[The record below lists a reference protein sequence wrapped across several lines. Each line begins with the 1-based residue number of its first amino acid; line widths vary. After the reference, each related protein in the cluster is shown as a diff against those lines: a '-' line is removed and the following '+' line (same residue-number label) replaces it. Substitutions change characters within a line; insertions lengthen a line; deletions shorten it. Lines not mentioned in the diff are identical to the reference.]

1 MPPPQPPAQMS
12 YQDDMAPMFDS
23 LTDLTIH
30 QRETIKARYRFLT
43 NEYRRRCR
51 IYTLLFYVLRITMT
65 VGSLAVPALLSL
77 KVNGPDSESVLYWF
91 TWGISLAVTTSNGMM
106 TLFKMDK
113 RFFMLHAIAERIRTE
128 TWQYLALSG
137 RYSGHYGNVRPTHRN
152 QYVFYC
158 SHLEKIRMKHI
169 EEEYIRAAGDA
180 DEKKPMPAATAT
192 AGQTHATNPSDAA
205 AAATAKVLADTPP
218 QDVPT
223 PPDRAAL
230 ISPPPQHQQAD
241 HKNTL
246 RRRSDSQSTIG
257 EEADATVVEINQAPQ
272 QESQQQQP
280 QSQDRPTLQVHERD
294 NAPAMQPARPARDSI
309 LFRPPGVS
317 GEPPVGL

>member
-1 MPPPQPPAQMS
+1 MTMS
-12 YQDDMAPMFDS
+12 YQDDMSPMFDA
-23 LTDLTIH
+23 LTDLTLH

-43 NEYRRRCR
+43 NEYRRRGR
-51 IYTLLFYVLRITMT
+51 LYTALFYLLRITMT

-77 KVNGPDSESVLYWF
+77 KVAGPDAESILYWF

-106 TLFKMDK
+106 TLFKLDK

-180 DEKKPMPAATAT
+180 DDKKPMPAAPLSQGTLSANKSSLNLHN
-192 AGQTHATNPSDAA
+192 AE
-205 AAATAKVLADTPP
+205 TPP
-218 QDVPT
+218 QEVPT

-230 ISPPPQHQQAD
+230 TSPQPTD
-241 HKNTL
+241 KNL
-246 RRRSDSQSTIG
+246 MRRRSDSQSTLG
-257 EEADATVVEINQAPQ
+257 DATDATVIEMGAPSN
-272 QESQQQQP
+272 EKEPKQQQQ
-280 QSQDRPTLQVHERD
+280 RPTLQVHERD
-294 NAPAMQPARPARDSI
+294 NGTAVHPARSPRNSL
-309 LFRPPGVS
+309 LFAPPDMS
-317 GEPPVGL
+317 GQSTVGL

>member
-1 MPPPQPPAQMS
+1 MS
-12 YQDDMAPMFDS
+12 SQDDMAQMFDA
-23 LTDLTIH
+23 LTDLTLH
-30 QRETIKARYRFLT
+30 QRETIKSRYRFLT
-43 NEYRRRCR
+43 NEYRRRGR
-51 IYTLLFYVLRITMT
+51 LYTVLFYLLRITMT

-77 KVNGPDSESVLYWF
+77 KVAGPDAESILYWF

-106 TLFKMDK
+106 TLFKLDK

-180 DEKKPMPAATAT
+180 DDKKPMPAAPQQQAQLA
-192 AGQTHATNPSDAA
+192 AGKSSLNLHN
-205 AAATAKVLADTPP
+205 ADTPP
-218 QDVPT
+218 QEVPT

-230 ISPPPQHQQAD
+230 TSPPPTE
-241 HKNTL
+241 KNLL
-246 RRRSDSQSTIG
+246 RRRSDSQSTLG
-257 EEADATVVEINQAPQ
+257 DAVDATVIEMGAPSNEKE
-272 QESQQQQP
+272 QEPEQGQ
-280 QSQDRPTLQVHERD
+280 RPTLQVHERD
-294 NAPAMQPARPARDSI
+294 NRSPMHRSRPQRDSL
-309 LFRPPGVS
+309 LFAPPGVS
-317 GEPPVGL
+317 GQSTVGL

>member
-1 MPPPQPPAQMS
+1 
-12 YQDDMAPMFDS
+12 MAPMFDS

-77 KVNGPDSESVLYWF
+77 KTNGPDSETILYWF

-106 TLFKMDK
+106 TLFKLDK

-180 DEKKPMPAATAT
+180 DEKKPMPAAPPQSQLQAT
-192 AGQTHATNPSDAA
+192 KSSANLQSAE
-205 AAATAKVLADTPP
+205 TPP
-218 QDVPT
+218 QEVPT

-230 ISPPPQHQQAD
+230 ISPQPV

-257 EEADATVVEINQAPQ
+257 EEVDATVVEMGSPNEKEP
-272 QESQQQQP
+272 QQQQ
-280 QSQDRPTLQVHERD
+280 SQEKPALQVYERD
-294 NAPAMQPARPARDSI
+294 NRSAVQATRAPRDTL
-309 LFRPPGVS
+309 LFGPSGLS
-317 GEPPVGL
+317 GESTDRL

>member
-1 MPPPQPPAQMS
+1 MS
-12 YQDDMAPMFDS
+12 YQDDMSPMFDA
-23 LTDLTIH
+23 LTDLTLH
-30 QRETIKARYRFLT
+30 QRETIKARYRFLM
-43 NEYRRRCR
+43 NEYRRRGSL
-51 IYTLLFYVLRITMT
+51 YTFLFYILRITMT

-77 KVNGPDSESVLYWF
+77 KTTGPDSEAILYWF

-180 DEKKPMPAATAT
+180 DDKKPMPAAPQPQQSPPSTGKSSLDLHTAE
-192 AGQTHATNPSDAA
+192 
-205 AAATAKVLADTPP
+205 TPP
-218 QDVPT
+218 QEVPT

-230 ISPPPQHQQAD
+230 VSPPPHP
-241 HKNTL
+241 HHTNKNPL
-246 RRRSDSQSTIG
+246 RRRSDSQSTLG
-257 EEADATVVEINQAPQ
+257 DAADATVIEMGAPAN
-272 QESQQQQP
+272 EKEQQQQP
-280 QSQDRPTLQVHERD
+280 QQQQLRPTLQMHERD
-294 NAPAMQPARPARDSI
+294 DGTSVQPARSPRDSL
-309 LFRPPGVS
+309 LFTPSGVS
-317 GEPPVGL
+317 GQSTVGL

>member
-1 MPPPQPPAQMS
+1 MNN
-12 YQDDMAPMFDS
+12 QDDMTPMFDA
-23 LTDLTIH
+23 LTDLTLH
-30 QRETIKARYRFLT
+30 QRDTIKSRYRFLM
-43 NEYRRRCR
+43 NEYRRRGR
-51 IYTLLFYVLRITMT
+51 LYTFLFYLLRITMT

-77 KVNGPDSESVLYWF
+77 RTTGPDAEAILYWF
-91 TWGISLAVTTSNGMM
+91 TWGISLAVTTSNGML

-137 RYSGHYGNVRPTHRN
+137 RYSGHYGGVRPTHRN

-180 DEKKPMPAATAT
+180 DDKKPMPAAPQQSQLTTGKSTANLHN
-192 AGQTHATNPSDAA
+192 AE
-205 AAATAKVLADTPP
+205 TPP

-230 ISPPPQHQQAD
+230 VSPPP
-241 HKNTL
+241 KNPL
-246 RRRSDSQSTIG
+246 RQRSDSQSTLG
-257 EEADATVVEINQAPQ
+257 DAAADATVIEMG
-272 QESQQQQP
+272 ESTTDKKKP
-280 QSQDRPTLQVHERD
+280 TDGDRPTLQVHERD
-294 NAPAMQPARPARDSI
+294 DRPPVHPAREPRESL
-309 LFRPPGVS
+309 LFAPSGVPGQS
-317 GEPPVGL
+317 TVGVGTGL

>member
-1 MPPPQPPAQMS
+1 MS
-12 YQDDMAPMFDS
+12 SQDDMSPMFDA
-23 LTDLTIH
+23 LTDLTLH
-30 QRETIKARYRFLT
+30 QRETIKARYRFLM
-43 NEYRRRCR
+43 NEYRRRGSL
-51 IYTLLFYVLRITMT
+51 YTFLFYILRITMT

-77 KVNGPDSESVLYWF
+77 RVAGPDAEAILYWF

-137 RYSGHYGNVRPTHRN
+137 RYSGHYGGIRPTHRN

-180 DEKKPMPAATAT
+180 DDKKPMPAAPQA
-192 AGQTHATNPSDAA
+192 QTHTSSP
-205 AAATAKVLADTPP
+205 ADKSALNLHNAETPP
-218 QDVPT
+218 QEVPT

-230 ISPPPQHQQAD
+230 TSPQPPHAD
-241 HKNTL
+241 KNPL
-246 RRRSDSQSTIG
+246 RRRSDSQSTLG
-257 EEADATVVEINQAPQ
+257 DAADATVIEMGAPTHEKDQRQ
-272 QESQQQQP
+272 Q
-280 QSQDRPTLQVHERD
+280 RPTLQVHERD
-294 NAPAMQPARPARDSI
+294 DRPPVQSPRTARDTV
-309 LFRPPGVS
+309 LFAPSGVS
-317 GEPPVGL
+317 GQPDVGL

>member
-1 MPPPQPPAQMS
+1 MS

-77 KVNGPDSESVLYWF
+77 KTNGPDSETILYWF

-106 TLFKMDK
+106 TLFKLDK

-180 DEKKPMPAATAT
+180 DEKKPMPAAPPQSQLQAT
-192 AGQTHATNPSDAA
+192 KSSANLQSAE
-205 AAATAKVLADTPP
+205 TPP
-218 QDVPT
+218 QEVPT

-230 ISPPPQHQQAD
+230 ISPQPV

-257 EEADATVVEINQAPQ
+257 EEVDATVVEMGSPNEKEP
-272 QESQQQQP
+272 QQQQ
-280 QSQDRPTLQVHERD
+280 SQEKPALQVYERD
-294 NAPAMQPARPARDSI
+294 NRSAVQATRAPRDTL
-309 LFRPPGVS
+309 LFGPSGLS
-317 GEPPVGL
+317 GESTDRL

>member
-1 MPPPQPPAQMS
+1 MMT
-12 YQDDMAPMFDS
+12 YQDDMGPMFDA

-43 NEYRRRCR
+43 NEYSRRGRL
-51 IYTLLFYVLRITMT
+51 YTFLFYLLRITMT

-77 KVNGPDSESVLYWF
+77 KAQGQDSETVLYWF
-91 TWGISLAVTTSNGMM
+91 TWGLSLAVTTSNGMM
-106 TLFKMDK
+106 TLFKLDK

-180 DEKKPMPAATAT
+180 DDKKPMPAAPL
-192 AGQTHATNPSDAA
+192 QSSSLPSNKSSLNLHNAE
-205 AAATAKVLADTPP
+205 TPP

-230 ISPPPQHQQAD
+230 TSPPPPE
-241 HKNTL
+241 KNIL

-257 EEADATVVEINQAPQ
+257 DAADATVIEMGAPTN
-272 QESQQQQP
+272 EKEPEQQQQ
-280 QSQDRPTLQVHERD
+280 RPTLQVHERGD
-294 NAPAMQPARPARDSI
+294 GTAVSPSSKPRDSL
-309 LFRPPGVS
+309 LFAPPGVS
-317 GEPPVGL
+317 R

>member
-1 MPPPQPPAQMS
+1 MS
-12 YQDDMAPMFDS
+12 SQDDMSPMFDA
-23 LTDLTIH
+23 LTDLTLH
-30 QRETIKARYRFLT
+30 QRETIKSRYRFLM
-43 NEYRRRCR
+43 NEYRRRGR
-51 IYTLLFYVLRITMT
+51 LYTVLFYLLRITMT

-77 KVNGPDSESVLYWF
+77 KVAGPDAESILYWF

-137 RYSGHYGNVRPTHRN
+137 RYSGHYGNVRPSHRN

-180 DEKKPMPAATAT
+180 DDKKPMPAAPLQQGALP
-192 AGQTHATNPSDAA
+192 AGKSSLNLHNAE
-205 AAATAKVLADTPP
+205 TPP

-230 ISPPPQHQQAD
+230 TSPPPTE
-241 HKNTL
+241 KNLL
-246 RRRSDSQSTIG
+246 RRRSDSQSTLG
-257 EEADATVVEINQAPQ
+257 DAVDATVIEMGTSSN
-272 QESQQQQP
+272 EKEQQQQ
-280 QSQDRPTLQVHERD
+280 RPTLQVHERGD
-294 NAPAMQPARPARDSI
+294 RSSVSPTRNPRDSL
-309 LFRPPGVS
+309 LFT
-317 GEPPVGL
+317 PPVVPGQSTVGL

>member
-1 MPPPQPPAQMS
+1 
-12 YQDDMAPMFDS
+12 MAPMFDS

-77 KVNGPDSESVLYWF
+77 KTTGPDSEAILYWF

-106 TLFKMDK
+106 TLFKLDK

-180 DEKKPMPAATAT
+180 DEKKPMPAAPTHTGSTTA
-192 AGQTHATNPSDAA
+192 AGTVAA
-205 AAATAKVLADTPP
+205 ADAAKVLADTPP

-230 ISPPPQHQQAD
+230 VSPPPP

-257 EEADATVVEINQAPQ
+257 EETDATVLEMGPPNEKEPR
-272 QESQQQQP
+272 QQQQ
-280 QSQDRPTLQVHERD
+280 QSQEKPTLQVYERD
-294 NAPAMQPARPARDSI
+294 NRSAVQATRAPRDTL
-309 LFRPPGVS
+309 LFGPSGLS
-317 GEPPVGL
+317 GESTDRL

>member
-1 MPPPQPPAQMS
+1 MTS
-12 YQDDMAPMFDS
+12 MFDA

-43 NEYRRRCR
+43 SEYRYRCR
-51 IYTLLFYVLRITMT
+51 IYTLLFYILRITMT

-77 KVNGPDSESVLYWF
+77 KTTGPDSEAILYWF

-106 TLFKMDK
+106 TLFKLDK

-180 DEKKPMPAATAT
+180 DEKKPMPPATHTAT
-192 AGQTHATNPSDAA
+192 IQNANGNKAP
-205 AAATAKVLADTPP
+205 ADTPP
-218 QDVPT
+218 QEVPT

-230 ISPPPQHQQAD
+230 VSPNTRAD
-241 HKNTL
+241 GKNML
-246 RRRSDSQSTIG
+246 RRRSDSQSTLG
-257 EEADATVVEINQAPQ
+257 ETDATVIEMGPPNEKEPAQL
-272 QESQQQQP
+272 E
-280 QSQDRPTLQVHERD
+280 DRPTLQ
-294 NAPAMQPARPARDSI
+294 MY
-309 LFRPPGVS
+309 
-317 GEPPVGL
+317 EPKNKEPM

>member
-1 MPPPQPPAQMS
+1 MT
-12 YQDDMAPMFDS
+12 PMFDA

-30 QRETIKARYRFLT
+30 QRETIKSRYRFLT
-43 NEYRRRCR
+43 NEYRRRGR
-51 IYTLLFYVLRITMT
+51 LYTLLFYVLRITMT

-77 KVNGPDSESVLYWF
+77 KVAGPDAESILYWF

-106 TLFKMDK
+106 TLFKLDK
-113 RFFMLHAIAERIRTE
+113 RFFMLHAIVERIRTE

-180 DEKKPMPAATAT
+180 DDKKPMPPAPQQSASLP
-192 AGQTHATNPSDAA
+192 TNKSSINLHNAE
-205 AAATAKVLADTPP
+205 TPP

-230 ISPPPQHQQAD
+230 TSPPPPE
-241 HKNTL
+241 KNIL

-257 EEADATVVEINQAPQ
+257 DAADATVIEMGAPTNEKEPEPEQ
-272 QESQQQQP
+272 QH
-280 QSQDRPTLQVHERD
+280 RPTLQVHERGD
-294 NAPAMQPARPARDSI
+294 GTAVSPSSKPRDSL
-309 LFRPPGVS
+309 LFAPSGVS
-317 GEPPVGL
+317 R

>member
-1 MPPPQPPAQMS
+1 MPPTHTGMS
-12 YQDDMAPMFDS
+12 YQDDMAPMFDA
-23 LTDLTIH
+23 LTDLTLH

-43 NEYRRRCR
+43 NEYRWRGR
-51 IYTLLFYVLRITMT
+51 IYSALFYILRITMT

-77 KVNGPDSESVLYWF
+77 KVAGPDAESILYWF

-137 RYSGHYGNVRPTHRN
+137 RYSGHYGGVRPTHRN

-180 DEKKPMPAATAT
+180 DDKKPMSAAP
-192 AGQTHATNPSDAA
+192 QPQSSSPSTGKSALNLHNA
-205 AAATAKVLADTPP
+205 ETPP

-230 ISPPPQHQQAD
+230 TSPQPND
-241 HKNTL
+241 KNLL
-246 RRRSDSQSTIG
+246 RRRSDSQSTLG
-257 EEADATVVEINQAPQ
+257 DAADATIIEIGAPSN
-272 QESQQQQP
+272 EKEQQQQ
-280 QSQDRPTLQVHERD
+280 RPTLQVHERGD
-294 NAPAMQPARPARDSI
+294 GAPVQPAVHSRDAI
-309 LFRPPGVS
+309 LFAPPGVS
-317 GEPPVGL
+317 GQPDVRI

>member
-1 MPPPQPPAQMS
+1 MS

-51 IYTLLFYVLRITMT
+51 IYTVLFYVLRITMT

-106 TLFKMDK
+106 TLFKLDK

-180 DEKKPMPAATAT
+180 DEKKPMPAAPPQSQLQAT
-192 AGQTHATNPSDAA
+192 KSSANLQSAE
-205 AAATAKVLADTPP
+205 TPP

-230 ISPPPQHQQAD
+230 ISPQPV

-246 RRRSDSQSTIG
+246 RRRSDSQSTLG
-257 EEADATVVEINQAPQ
+257 EEADATVVEMGPSNEKEPQ
-272 QESQQQQP
+272 PQQQQTE
-280 QSQDRPTLQVHERD
+280 DRPALQVHERN
-294 NAPAMQPARPARDSI
+294 NALAMQPARAPRESV
-309 LFRPPGVS
+309 LFRPSGMS
-317 GEPPVGL
+317 GESTVGL